1 MGINQKQ
8 LESVAQ
14 NLEKS
19 RSDILMLLFNTL
31 IVGLLLGVVANLLF
45 ELIMRV
51 IPTTFSQPVQYLI
64 IFCLFIA
71 GLGTLGGILWVV
83 ARHLQRV
90 TLAGHQL
97 HHLEIAIPYYYD
109 GNSVTILRQVDGVPA
124 YDVVNRAASTWRRWT
139 QLAPDGEKPLGEAWK
154 QARLDKKPIDQAMA
168 SIHYP
173 LINDLVLETL
183 HNYLDDTL
191 RPGMEFTNPW
201 HLHIGPAEQQ
211 QISLSALPALW
222 SENPFTKARLNKK
235 VNEWNLR
242 LLKDMTLT
250 ESNGGKQWAMR
261 LQHKDWGDITL
272 RFYDRPWSVS
282 TKGPDWRPG
291 DSFLLGRAPEF
302 VAKLNPDNYYVL
314 GNNIEIETT
323 LYARLWQ
330 HNERFQHWMAG
341 LICVLEQELDWQYF
355 LRTRQAKMIEQIY
368 ALQLRKD

>member
-124 YDVVNRAASTWRRWT
+124 YDV
-139 QLAPDGEKPLGEAWK
+139 
-154 QARLDKKPIDQAMA
+154 
-168 SIHYP
+168 
-173 LINDLVLETL
+173 IN
-183 HNYLDDTL
+183 
-191 RPGMEFTNPW
+191 
-201 HLHIGPAEQQ
+201 
-211 QISLSALPALW
+211 
-222 SENPFTKARLNKK
+222 
-235 VNEWNLR
+235 
-242 LLKDMTLT
+242 
-250 ESNGGKQWAMR
+250 
-261 LQHKDWGDITL
+261 
-272 RFYDRPWSVS
+272 
-282 TKGPDWRPG
+282 
-291 DSFLLGRAPEF
+291 
-302 VAKLNPDNYYVL
+302 
-314 GNNIEIETT
+314 
-323 LYARLWQ
+323 
-330 HNERFQHWMAG
+330 
-341 LICVLEQELDWQYF
+341 
-355 LRTRQAKMIEQIY
+355 
-368 ALQLRKD
+368 